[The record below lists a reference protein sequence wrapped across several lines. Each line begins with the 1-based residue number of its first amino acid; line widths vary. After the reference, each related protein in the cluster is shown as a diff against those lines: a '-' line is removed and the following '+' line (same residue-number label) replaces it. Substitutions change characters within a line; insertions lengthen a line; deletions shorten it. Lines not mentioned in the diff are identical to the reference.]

1 MNSSQEKNLTIH
13 CGASR
18 MIVRFFL
25 SFRDSLSGEDHVVR
39 VCLGMDLLAK
49 KSGR

>member
-1 MNSSQEKNLTIH
+1 
-13 CGASR
+13 
-18 MIVRFFL
+18 MIVS
-25 SFRDSLSGEDHVVR
+25 SFVFSDSLSGEDHVVR